1 VTLALIRPDSWNLP
15 LFLHVF
21 GAIVV
26 FGATATLAIA
36 GFASRRNA
44 EHNALLART
53 IARAFVLGVLPAWVL
68 MRIGAEWIRSK
79 EFPSGADEPG
89 WVGLGYLVSD
99 GTAVL
104 LILTGILAGLSVRR
118 GRVLLAVPIL
128 ATICVLAYAVAWFA
142 MSGKP

>member
-1 VTLALIRPDSWNLP
+1 MLALIRPDAWNLA
-15 LFLHVF
+15 LFLHVL
-21 GAIVV
+21 GAILV
-26 FGATATLAIA
+26 FGTTATLAIA

-53 IARAFVLGVLPAWVL
+53 IAWTFLLGVLPTWLL

-79 EFPSGADEPG
+79 EFPNGGEPG
-89 WVGLGYLVSD
+89 WIGVGYLVSD

-104 LILTGILAGLSVRR
+104 LIVTGILAGLSARR

-128 ATICVLAYAVAWFA
+128 ATICVLGYAVAWFA

>member
-1 VTLALIRPDSWNLP
+1 MLALIRPDSWNLP

-36 GFASRRNA
+36 GFASRRHD

-53 IARAFVLGVLPAWVL
+53 VARAFILAVLPSWIL
-68 MRIGAEWIRSK
+68 MRVGAEWIRGK

-89 WVGLGYLVSD
+89 WISLGYIVSD
-99 GTAVL
+99 GTALL
-104 LILTGILAGLSVRR
+104 LIVTGILAGLSARR
-118 GRVLLAVPIL
+118 GRVMLAVPIL
-128 ATICVLAYAVAWFA
+128 ATISVLGYAVAWFA

>member
-1 VTLALIRPDSWNLP
+1 MLALIRPDSWDLA
-15 LFLHVF
+15 LFLHVL
-21 GAIVV
+21 GAILV
-26 FGATATLAIA
+26 FGTTATLAVV
-36 GFASRRNA
+36 GFASRRNT

-53 IARAFVLGVLPAWVL
+53 IAWTFLVGVFPTWIL
-68 MRIGAEWIRSK
+68 MRIGAEWIRGK
-79 EFPSGADEPG
+79 EFPKGGEPG
-89 WVGLGYLVSD
+89 WVGVGYLVSD

-104 LILTGILAGLSVRR
+104 LIVTGILAGLSARR

>member
-1 VTLALIRPDSWNLP
+1 MLALIRPDGWNLP

-26 FGATATLAIA
+26 VGATATLAIA

-44 EHNALLART
+44 EHNPLLART
-53 IARAFVLGVLPAWVL
+53 IARAFILGVLPSWIL
-68 MRIGAEWIRSK
+68 MRVAAEWVHSK
-79 EFPSGADEPG
+79 EFPSGAEQPG
-89 WVGLGYLVSD
+89 WIGVGYIVSD

-104 LILTGILAGLSVRR
+104 LIVTGILAGLSVRR

-128 ATICVLAYAVAWFA
+128 ATICVLGYAFAWFA

>member
-1 VTLALIRPDSWNLP
+1 MIPALIRPDSWDLP

-21 GAIVV
+21 GAILV
-26 FGATATLAIA
+26 FGTTATLAIA
-36 GFASRRNA
+36 GFATRRNT
-44 EHNALLART
+44 EHDALLART
-53 IARAFVLGVLPAWVL
+53 VAWTFLLGVLPTWLL

-79 EFPSGADEPG
+79 EFPGGGEPG
-89 WVGLGYLVSD
+89 WVGVGYVVSD

-104 LILTGILAGLSVRR
+104 LIVTGILAWLSVRR

-128 ATICVLAYAVAWFA
+128 ATICVLAYAIAWFA

>member
-1 VTLALIRPDSWNLP
+1 MVAVLQPPSGNLP
-15 LFLHVF
+15 LFLHVL
-21 GAIVV
+21 GAVVV
-26 FGATATLAIA
+26 FGTTATLAVA

-53 IARAFVLGVLPAWVL
+53 VVWTFLLGVLPAWIL

-79 EFPSGADEPG
+79 EFPSGSDEPG
-89 WVGLGYLVSD
+89 WIGVGYLVSD

-104 LILTGILAGLSVRR
+104 LIVTGILAWLSVRR
-118 GRVLLAVPIL
+118 GRVMLAVPIL
-128 ATICVLAYAVAWFA
+128 ATICVLGYAVAWFA

>member
-1 VTLALIRPDSWNLP
+1 MLALIRPDSWNLP

-26 FGATATLAIA
+26 FGATATLAVA

-53 IARAFVLGVLPAWVL
+53 IARAFIFGVLPSWIL
-68 MRIGAEWIRSK
+68 MRIGAEWARSK

-89 WVGLGYLVSD
+89 WVGVGYIVSD
-99 GTAVL
+99 GSAAL
-104 LILTGILAGLSVRR
+104 LIVTGILAGLSARR
-118 GRVLLAVPIL
+118 GRVMLAVPIL
-128 ATICVLAYAVAWFA
+128 ATICVLGYAVAWFA

>member
-1 VTLALIRPDSWNLP
+1 MLALIRPDSWNLA
-15 LFLHVF
+15 LFLHVL
-21 GAIVV
+21 GAILV
-26 FGATATLAIA
+26 FGTTATLAIA

-44 EHNALLART
+44 EQNAVLART
-53 IARAFVLGVLPAWVL
+53 IAWTFLLGVLPTWLL

-79 EFPSGADEPG
+79 EFPNGGEPG
-89 WVGLGYLVSD
+89 WIGVGYIVSD

-104 LILTGILAGLSVRR
+104 LIVTGILAGLSARH

-128 ATICVLAYAVAWFA
+128 ATICVVGYAAAWFA

>member
-1 VTLALIRPDSWNLP
+1 MLALIRPDSWNLA
-15 LFLHVF
+15 LFLHVL
-21 GAIVV
+21 GAILV
-26 FGATATLAIA
+26 FGTTATLAIA

-44 EHNALLART
+44 EQNAVLART
-53 IARAFVLGVLPAWVL
+53 IAWTFLLGVLPTWLL

-79 EFPSGADEPG
+79 EFPNGGEPG
-89 WVGLGYLVSD
+89 WIGVGYIVSD

-104 LILTGILAGLSVRR
+104 LIVTGILAGLSARR

-128 ATICVLAYAVAWFA
+128 ATICVVGYAAAWFA